1 MPPTSGEPV
10 TVVVATR
17 GRPDSVRRCVRA
29 ILAGDHPAVTVLV
42 VDNDPRDDR
51 TRAAVEAV
59 ADTRVRYVREP
70 RRGAS
75 VGRNRGLHEARTG
88 IVAFTDDDT
97 EPDPRWAS
105 RIAGAFAADPQL
117 TGLSGPVLAARLD
130 TPQERA
136 ADVALA
142 WNKGF
147 VPRRFRLDDPPSD
160 TPVFPF
166 SPGLFGI
173 GANLAVRA
181 GPVRA
186 LGGFDEALGPGRP
199 TRGGEDIE
207 LLVRIV
213 LAGGTLGYLPA
224 AYVWHHHRPSDE
236 ELRDQLAGYA
246 LGLGAFLG
254 KVAMDP
260 RARRLAM
267 RRFPAGIARLREI
280 VRRESAGRP
289 GEGAPRSA
297 SGAGSRRAPVGGGV
311 PVDPPV
317 GGPGAQ
323 PVDPEVGGPGAQPV
337 DPPVGAPCPLRSVDP
352 PVGPGSRVLPA
363 DRAVSGVPVPGGGPG
378 GAAPAA
384 IVPAEA
390 GPGRPAGEPGGD
402 AAGAAAEVPV
412 GPARR
417 HDETVALPGGAA
429 RRKLRGLVSGP
440 ALYLRTRRQVRDE
453 GGVSP
458 PLTGGPPVR

>member
-1 MPPTSGEPV
+1 MPDRPPGPTWVGETTHLRVPGSGAAAGLEVPARFDTARLLVTDCGVPVGQVDVPLRQGRAGADEIARVAATVVGVEPPAEPPRSDEPM

-17 GRPDSVRRCVRA
+17 GRAESVRRCVAA

-42 VDNDPRDDR
+42 VDNDPPDDR
-51 TRAAVEAV
+51 TRAVV
-59 ADTRVRYVREP
+59 TGFGCDRVRYVHEP

-75 VGRNRGLHEARTG
+75 VGRNRGLAEARTG
-88 IVAFTDDDT
+88 VVAFTDDDT

-173 GANLAVRA
+173 GANLAVRT
-181 GPVRA
+181 GPARG

-213 LAGGTLGYLPA
+213 LDGGTLAYLPA
-224 AYVWHHHRPSDE
+224 AYVWHHHRPSDD
-236 ELRDQLAGYA
+236 ELRDQLSGYA

-267 RRFPAGIARLREI
+267 RRFPAAIARLREI
-280 VRRESAGRP
+280 VRRESASRP
-289 GEGAPRSA
+289 GEGAPRSRPD
-297 SGAGSRRAPVGGGV
+297 SGPDPAHRRVET
-311 PVDPPV
+311 
-317 GGPGAQ
+317 GAM
-323 PVDPEVGGPGAQPV
+323 
-337 DPPVGAPCPLRSVDP
+337 
-352 PVGPGSRVLPA
+352 
-363 DRAVSGVPVPGGGPG
+363 PG
-378 GAAPAA
+378 GAA
-384 IVPAEA
+384 
-390 GPGRPAGEPGGD
+390 G
-402 AAGAAAEVPV
+402 
-412 GPARR
+412 
-417 HDETVALPGGAA
+417 
-429 RRKLRGLVSGP
+429 RKLRGLASGP
-440 ALYLRTRRQVRDE
+440 VLYVRTRQQVRAE
-453 GGVSP
+453 GGACP
-458 PLTGGPPVR
+458 PLTASRARP

>member
-1 MPPTSGEPV
+1 MPGREPATDLQVPERFGTARLLVTDTGVPVGQVDVALRRGRATADELARAAATVAGAEPPASPPTSAEPM

-17 GRPDSVRRCVRA
+17 GRPESVRRCVAA
-29 ILAGDHPAVTVLV
+29 ILAGDHPDLTVLV
-42 VDNDPRDDR
+42 VDNDPPDGR
-51 TRAAVEAV
+51 TRAVVEEFGGDGV
-59 ADTRVRYVREP
+59 YYVREP

-75 VGRNRGLHEARTG
+75 VGRNRGLAEARTPV
-88 IVAFTDDDT
+88 VAFTDDDT
-97 EPDPRWAS
+97 EPDPGWAS

-117 TGLSGPVLAARLD
+117 TGLSGPVLAARLE
-130 TPQERA
+130 TAQERA

-147 VPRRFRLDDPPSD
+147 VQRRFRLDDPPSD
-160 TPVFPF
+160 APVFPF

-173 GANLAVRA
+173 GANLAVRT
-181 GPVRA
+181 GRVRE

-213 LAGGTLGYLPA
+213 LGGGTLAYLPA

-267 RRFPAGIARLREI
+267 RRFPAAVARLREI

-289 GEGAPRSA
+289 GEGAPRS
-297 SGAGSRRAPVGGGV
+297 R
-311 PVDPPV
+311 
-317 GGPGAQ
+317 PGEVAQ
-323 PVDPEVGGPGAQPV
+323 APEVA
-337 DPPVGAPCPLRSVDP
+337 
-352 PVGPGSRVLPA
+352 
-363 DRAVSGVPVPGGGPG
+363 
-378 GAAPAA
+378 
-384 IVPAEA
+384 
-390 GPGRPAGEPGGD
+390 
-402 AAGAAAEVPV
+402 
-412 GPARR
+412 ARR
-417 HDETVALPGGAA
+417 HQETVALPGGAA
-429 RRKLRGLVSGP
+429 TRKVRGLASGTV
-440 ALYLRTRRQVRDE
+440 LYLRTRQQVRAE
-453 GGVSP
+453 GGVCP
-458 PLTGGPPVR
+458 PLTRPRPTL